1 MGYRRER
8 AEADTYAQLTVRA
21 LPGDYSDNMDA
32 LMRIRAQRVRRMRSL
47 GLSSQE
53 IYEAM
58 GLTYR
63 QQHYALRW
71 EAKHAVQG

>member
-8 AEADTYAQLTVRA
+8 AEADTYAKFAVKA
-21 LPGDYSDNMDA
+21 LPGDYDDNMDA
-32 LMRIRAQRVRRMRSL
+32 LMRIRAQRVRRMRSI

>member
-8 AEADTYAQLTVRA
+8 AGVETYAQVA
-21 LPGDYSDNMDA
+21 VSSLPGTYDDNMNA
-32 LMRIRAQRVRRMRSL
+32 FLRIRAQRVRRMRSL

-71 EAKHAVQG
+71 EAAHAVQD